1 MYTFMRLIAIFSV
14 LLLLACSCKRHTC
27 HVLPEQGKYDRSSA
41 TYTAAV
47 AQHLAATDQTTLDCY
62 IADYEEDSAR
72 QYIWVNFHSPAWCAT
87 AKVDITKADKLAH
100 VKELGGMSYISA
112 GLDGFRVTIDSADGS
127 YRFLYVGMDHIVD

>member
-1 MYTFMRLIAIFSV
+1 MRLIAIFSV
-14 LLLLACSCKRHTC
+14 LLLLACGCERHTC
-27 HVLPEQGKYDRSSA
+27 HLLPEQGKYDRSSA
-41 TYTAAV
+41 IYTAAV
-47 AQHLAATDQTTLDCY
+47 ARHLAATDQATLDCY

-112 GLDGFRVTIDSADGS
+112 GLDGFRVTIDSAHGS
-127 YRFLYVGMDHIVD
+127 YRCLYADMDHIVD